1 MASGTSGGKS
11 AVPTTGTGAAATATQ
26 PSTPAPTAEKWGFP
40 LQELYR
46 LAFAFYKRKF
56 FVSRLWSLWP
66 LPLTACVYLTENSGK
81 AIHLSYEDNLKLI
94 AFKQQ
99 AALGPFNT
107 SRAPALGVLDV
118 IGRDRQQHWQL
129 LGEITREQ
137 AMEGFVD
144 LLDTMCSAFRPYIEA
159 VRQDRDETL
168 RKDLRRMELEK
179 EARERQERA
188 QQELLEEGYKEELQ
202 RRQLQD
208 ALNKQTYQQFKLY
221 AEKQFPGNPEQ
232 QAVLIHQLQREHY
245 HQYMQQLHLQNQNQS
260 QLQSAEQK
268 EGQMTGQNN
277 GSAPGDNNNSSPQ
290 LVNAMEGLK
299 LGELEG
305 HQTEEQ
311 SNQTEEL
318 AEGAEQELQHQQGG
332 DEYDDYVMIRPA
344 KIWTRPDIE
353 QFKTEVSAG
362 DGDGVIT
369 IGHGDTVTVRVP
381 TNMNGKCIFWEFA
394 TDNYDVG
401 FGIYFEWAKPVTNEV
416 TVHVSD
422 SDEDEDCVDED
433 YLSTTEDLESGS
445 IAQERDGMGGSPTA
459 APKPPISIIVPIYRR
474 ECYNEVYVGSHSY
487 PGEGVYLLKFDNSY
501 SIWRSK
507 TLYYRVYYGR

>member
-1 MASGTSGGKS
+1 MASGTSSG
-11 AVPTTGTGAAATATQ
+11 ATA
-26 PSTPAPTAEKWGFP
+26 STASPPAEKWGFP

-46 LAFAFYKRKF
+46 LAFAFYKQ
-56 FVSRLWSLWP
+56 
-66 LPLTACVYLTENSGK
+66 NSGK

-129 LGEITREQ
+129 LGDITREQ

-168 RKDLRRMELEK
+168 RKELRRMEAEK
-179 EARERQERA
+179 EAHERQERA

-232 QAVLIHQLQREHY
+232 QAVLIHQLQKEHY
-245 HQYMQQLHLQNQNQS
+245 HQYMQQLHLQNQNQQQHS
-260 QLQSAEQK
+260 QSHEAGHE
-268 EGQMTGQNN
+268 EDNAS
-277 GSAPGDNNNSSPQ
+277 GSNNNNSNSGSSNNIPD
-290 LVNAMEGLK
+290 LSNAMTGLK
-299 LGELEG
+299 LGDLETQQQQ
-305 HQTEEQ
+305 HAEEQ
-311 SNQTEEL
+311 QGHPGIHGQE
-318 AEGAEQELQHQQGG
+318 AVQEQHGS

-394 TDNYDVG
+394 TDSYDIG

-445 IAQERDGMGGSPTA
+445 LSQDRGDGGIGSMSNPTA
-459 APKPPISIIVPIYRR
+459 APKAPISIIVPIYRR

-507 TLYYRVYYGR
+507 TLYYRVYYER

>member
-1 MASGTSGGKS
+1 METATSS
-11 AVPTTGTGAAATATQ
+11 SDTQVATGTA
-26 PSTPAPTAEKWGFP
+26 PVPAAEKWGFP

-46 LAFAFYKRKF
+46 LAFTFYKQ
-56 FVSRLWSLWP
+56 
-66 LPLTACVYLTENSGK
+66 NSGK

-99 AALGPFNT
+99 ASLGPFKTNH
-107 SRAPALGVLDV
+107 APALGVLDV

-129 LGEITREQ
+129 LGDISREQ
-137 AMEGFVD
+137 AMEGFID

-179 EARERQERA
+179 EVAQKQERE

-245 HQYMQQLHLQNQNQS
+245 HQYMQQLHLQNQNQT
-260 QLQSAEQK
+260 QTQNQNQTQEKAHQEK
-268 EGQMTGQNN
+268 EEV
-277 GSAPGDNNNSSPQ
+277 APANNNNSSTE
-290 LVNAMEGLK
+290 LVNAMDGLK
-299 LGELEG
+299 LGDFE
-305 HQTEEQ
+305 QQQQQAEEQ
-311 SNQTEEL
+311 PDQEHVEQAQTQVGEY
-318 AEGAEQELQHQQGG
+318 GQEQHHGN

-394 TDNYDVG
+394 TDNYDIG
-401 FGIYFEWAKPVTNEV
+401 FGIYFEWAKPVTSEV

-422 SDEDEDCVDED
+422 SDEEEDCVDED
-433 YLSTTEDLESGS
+433 YLSTTEDLESGTLS
-445 IAQERDGMGGSPTA
+445 QDHNGLSNPSA
-459 APKPPISIIVPIYRR
+459 ASKAPISIIVPIYRR

-507 TLYYRVYYGR
+507 TLYYRVYYER

>member
-1 MASGTSGGKS
+1 MASGTSGTS
-11 AVPTTGTGAAATATQ
+11 SSGAAQSTDTA
-26 PSTPAPTAEKWGFP
+26 PSSAEKWGFP
-40 LQELYR
+40 LIELYR
-46 LAFAFYKRKF
+46 LAFTFYKR
-56 FVSRLWSLWP
+56 
-66 LPLTACVYLTENSGK
+66 NSGK

-168 RKDLRRMELEK
+168 RKELRLMEQEK
-179 EARERQERA
+179 EARERQENA
-188 QQELLEEGYKEELQ
+188 QLEQLMEAYKEELQ

-232 QAVLIHQLQREHY
+232 QGVLIHQLQREHY
-245 HQYMQQLHLQNQNQS
+245 HQYMQQLQLQNQNQNTEDKGH
-260 QLQSAEQK
+260 QEAEHV
-268 EGQMTGQNN
+268 
-277 GSAPGDNNNSSPQ
+277 PGNNNNSTTDLP
-290 LVNAMEGLK
+290 NAMEGLK
-299 LGELEG
+299 LGEVES
-305 HQTEEQ
+305 Q
-311 SNQTEEL
+311 
-318 AEGAEQELQHQQGG
+318 QHQQLAEQQDGHVEQTLEG
-332 DEYDDYVMIRPA
+332 VGQEQHGEEEYDDYVMICPA

-394 TDNYDVG
+394 TDSYDIG

-445 IAQERDGMGGSPTA
+445 LSQERGAVNNPTA
-459 APKPPISIIVPIYRR
+459 APKAPISIIVPIYRR

-501 SIWRSK
+501 SIWRNK
-507 TLYYRVYYGR
+507 TLYYRVYYER

>member
-1 MASGTSGGKS
+1 MASGISGNNSSISSSGAVQS
-11 AVPTTGTGAAATATQ
+11 ADTAT
-26 PSTPAPTAEKWGFP
+26 PSAEKWGFP
-40 LQELYR
+40 LLELYR
-46 LAFAFYKRKF
+46 LAFTFYKR
-56 FVSRLWSLWP
+56 
-66 LPLTACVYLTENSGK
+66 NSGK

-159 VRQDRDETL
+159 VRQDRDDTL
-168 RKDLRRMELEK
+168 RKELRHMELEK
-179 EARERQERA
+179 EARERQENA

-245 HQYMQQLHLQNQNQS
+245 HQYMQQLHLQNQNQ
-260 QLQSAEQK
+260 LQNQNAEEKGNQDR
-268 EGQMTGQNN
+268 ELEDNTPAN
-277 GSAPGDNNNSSPQ
+277 NNNSSTDLPG
-290 LVNAMEGLK
+290 AMEGLK
-299 LGELEG
+299 LGEIDTQQQLVTEQHG
-305 HQTEEQ
+305 HVEQTEGIVQ
-311 SNQTEEL
+311 DQLGEE
-318 AEGAEQELQHQQGG
+318 
-332 DEYDDYVMIRPA
+332 DYDDYVMICPA

-394 TDNYDVG
+394 TDSYDIG

-445 IAQERDGMGGSPTA
+445 LSQERGAVSNPTA
-459 APKPPISIIVPIYRR
+459 APKAPISIIVPIYRR

-507 TLYYRVYYGR
+507 TLYYRVYYER

>member
-1 MASGTSGGKS
+1 MASGTSGTNS
-11 AVPTTGTGAAATATQ
+11 SSGAAQSTDKA
-26 PSTPAPTAEKWGFP
+26 PSSAEKWGFP
-40 LQELYR
+40 LIELYR
-46 LAFAFYKRKF
+46 LAFTFYKR
-56 FVSRLWSLWP
+56 
-66 LPLTACVYLTENSGK
+66 NSGK

-168 RKDLRRMELEK
+168 RKELRLMEQEK
-179 EARERQERA
+179 EARERQENA

-245 HQYMQQLHLQNQNQS
+245 HQYMQQLHLQNQNQN
-260 QLQSAEQK
+260 
-268 EGQMTGQNN
+268 QNTEDKSHPEEEN
-277 GSAPGDNNNSSPQ
+277 APGNNNNSSTDLP
-290 LVNAMEGLK
+290 NAMEGLK
-299 LGELEG
+299 LGDVETQQQQQQLAEEQHG
-305 HQTEEQ
+305 HVEQTEGVGQ
-311 SNQTEEL
+311 DQLGEE
-318 AEGAEQELQHQQGG
+318 
-332 DEYDDYVMIRPA
+332 EYDDYVMICPA

-394 TDNYDVG
+394 TDSYDIG

-445 IAQERDGMGGSPTA
+445 LSQERGAVNNPTA
-459 APKPPISIIVPIYRR
+459 APKAPISIIVPIYRR

-501 SIWRSK
+501 SIWRNK
-507 TLYYRVYYGR
+507 TLYYRVYYER

>member
-1 MASGTSGGKS
+1 MASGMSGTSG
-11 AVPTTGTGAAATATQ
+11 AAQAETAP
-26 PSTPAPTAEKWGFP
+26 PSAEKWGFP
-40 LQELYR
+40 LTELYR
-46 LAFAFYKRKF
+46 LAFTFYKR
-56 FVSRLWSLWP
+56 
-66 LPLTACVYLTENSGK
+66 NSGK

-99 AALGPFNT
+99 AALGAFNT

-168 RKDLRRMELEK
+168 RKELRHMELEK
-179 EARERQERA
+179 EARERQENA

-245 HQYMQQLHLQNQNQS
+245 HQYMQQLHLQNQNQ
-260 QLQSAEQK
+260 LQNQNAEDK
-268 EGQMTGQNN
+268 GQPDRELEDN
-277 GSAPGDNNNSSPQ
+277 APGNNNNSSTDLP
-290 LVNAMEGLK
+290 NAMEGLK
-299 LGELEG
+299 LGEIET
-305 HQTEEQ
+305 HQQKEAVEEQ
-311 SNQTEEL
+311 GEGILHREHQLGEE
-318 AEGAEQELQHQQGG
+318 
-332 DEYDDYVMIRPA
+332 DYDDYVMICPA

-394 TDNYDVG
+394 TDSYDIG

-445 IAQERDGMGGSPTA
+445 LSQERGAVSNPTA
-459 APKPPISIIVPIYRR
+459 PPKAPISIIVPIYRR

-507 TLYYRVYYGR
+507 TLYYRVYYER

>member
-1 MASGTSGGKS
+1 MENKS
-11 AVPTTGTGAAATATQ
+11 
-26 PSTPAPTAEKWGFP
+26 PTAPALEKWGFP

-46 LAFAFYKRKF
+46 LAFTFYKQ
-56 FVSRLWSLWP
+56 
-66 LPLTACVYLTENSGK
+66 NSGK

-99 AALGPFNT
+99 AQLGPFNT
-107 SRAPALGVLDV
+107 NDAPALGVLDV

-129 LGEITREQ
+129 LGDITREQ
-137 AMEGFVD
+137 AQEGFID

-159 VRQDRDETL
+159 VRQNRDDTL
-168 RKDLRRMELEK
+168 KDELRRMELEK
-179 EARERQERA
+179 EARERRERE
-188 QQELLEEGYKEELQ
+188 QQQLLEEGYKEELQ

-245 HQYMQQLHLQNQNQS
+245 HQYMQQLHLQQQSHPPPNSNQS
-260 QLQSAEQK
+260 EQEQMPPHQEPEKLPQQDQLQS
-268 EGQMTGQNN
+268 GNN
-277 GSAPGDNNNSSPQ
+277 SNNNNSNSSVN
-290 LVNAMEGLK
+290 LANAMEGLQ
-299 LGELEG
+299 LN
-305 HQTEEQ
+305 EQ
-311 SNQTEEL
+311 Q
-318 AEGAEQELQHQQGG
+318 QQQHQQQHQHEQQATAHHEVE
-332 DEYDDYVMIRPA
+332 EYDDYVMIRPA
-344 KIWTRPDIE
+344 KIWTRPDID

-381 TNMNGKCIFWEFA
+381 TNLNGKCIFWEFA
-394 TDNYDVG
+394 TDNYDIG
-401 FGIYFEWAKPVTNEV
+401 FGIYFEWAKPITNEV

-445 IAQERDGMGGSPTA
+445 LSHDRSVQA
-459 APKPPISIIVPIYRR
+459 AAAAHNAASAAAAAASKAPISIIVPIYRR

-507 TLYYRVYYGR
+507 TLYYRVYYER

>member
-1 MASGTSGGKS
+1 GSMASGTSSG
-11 AVPTTGTGAAATATQ
+11 ATA
-26 PSTPAPTAEKWGFP
+26 STAPPPAEKWGFP

-46 LAFAFYKRKF
+46 LAFAFYKQ
-56 FVSRLWSLWP
+56 
-66 LPLTACVYLTENSGK
+66 NSGK

-129 LGEITREQ
+129 LGDITREQ

-168 RKDLRRMELEK
+168 RKELRRMEAEK
-179 EARERQERA
+179 EAHERQERA

-232 QAVLIHQLQREHY
+232 QAVLIHQLQKEHY
-245 HQYMQQLHLQNQNQS
+245 HQYMQQLHLQNQNQQQHS
-260 QLQSAEQK
+260 QSHEA
-268 EGQMTGQNN
+268 GQEEDNATGSN
-277 GSAPGDNNNSSPQ
+277 NNNSNSGSSNNIPD
-290 LVNAMEGLK
+290 LSNAMTGLK
-299 LGELEG
+299 LGDLETQQQQ
-305 HQTEEQ
+305 HAEEQ
-311 SNQTEEL
+311 QGHPGIHGQESVQ
-318 AEGAEQELQHQQGG
+318 EQHGS

-344 KIWTRPDIE
+344 KIWTRPDID

-394 TDNYDVG
+394 TDSYDIG

-445 IAQERDGMGGSPTA
+445 LSQDRGDGSVGSMSNPIV
-459 APKPPISIIVPIYRR
+459 APKAPISIIVPIYRR

-507 TLYYRVYYGR
+507 TLYYRVYYER

>member
-1 MASGTSGGKS
+1 ME
-11 AVPTTGTGAAATATQ
+11 TAT
-26 PSTPAPTAEKWGFP
+26 SSSDTPATSAAPPVQAAEKWGFP

-46 LAFAFYKRKF
+46 LAFTFYKQ
-56 FVSRLWSLWP
+56 
-66 LPLTACVYLTENSGK
+66 NSGK

-99 AALGPFNT
+99 ASLGPFKTND
-107 SRAPALGVLDV
+107 APALGVLDV

-129 LGEITREQ
+129 LGDTSREQ
-137 AMEGFVD
+137 AMEGFID

-179 EARERQERA
+179 EVAQKQERE

-245 HQYMQQLHLQNQNQS
+245 HQYMQQLHLQNQNQTQAQTQTQNQS
-260 QLQSAEQK
+260 QVQEKAQQEK
-268 EGQMTGQNN
+268 EEMPPAN
-277 GSAPGDNNNSSPQ
+277 NNNSSTE
-290 LVNAMEGLK
+290 LANAMEGLK
-299 LGELEG
+299 LNDFEQQTLEQQEQGQGHDEQVQTQVGGEYGQETG
-305 HQTEEQ
+305 HHG
-311 SNQTEEL
+311 S
-318 AEGAEQELQHQQGG
+318 

-394 TDNYDVG
+394 TDNYDIG

-422 SDEDEDCVDED
+422 SDEEEDCVDED
-433 YLSTTEDLESGS
+433 YLSTTEDLESGTLS
-445 IAQERDGMGGSPTA
+445 QDHTGLNNPTA
-459 APKPPISIIVPIYRR
+459 ASKAPISIIVPIYRR

-507 TLYYRVYYGR
+507 TLYYRVYYER

>member
-1 MASGTSGGKS
+1 MEGAADNRAKS
-11 AVPTTGTGAAATATQ
+11 LSAPTTATSATTATTTTTA
-26 PSTPAPTAEKWGFP
+26 STIAEKWGFP

-46 LAFAFYKRKF
+46 MAFTFYKQ
-56 FVSRLWSLWP
+56 
-66 LPLTACVYLTENSGK
+66 NSGK

-99 AALGPFNT
+99 ASLGPFNT
-107 SRAPALGVLDV
+107 THAPALGVLDV

-129 LGEITREQ
+129 LGDISREQ
-137 AMEGFVD
+137 AMEGFID

-159 VRQDRDETL
+159 VRQNRDTTL
-168 RKDLRRMELEK
+168 KADLKRMEQEK
-179 EARERQERA
+179 EERTKREREQK
-188 QQELLEEGYKEELQ
+188 ELLEEGYKEELQ

-245 HQYMQQLHLQNQNQS
+245 HQYMQQLHMHNQNQEREKEKDKECVQGLMQS
-260 QLQSAEQK
+260 QSQVQGQGQGQSQ
-268 EGQMTGQNN
+268 G
-277 GSAPGDNNNSSPQ
+277 NNNNNPSD
-290 LVNAMEGLK
+290 LTNAMENLQLNEFEAQQHGQGQLQ
-299 LGELEG
+299 LQEGPIQSLEND
-305 HQTEEQ
+305 HV
-311 SNQTEEL
+311 
-318 AEGAEQELQHQQGG
+318 AG

-381 TNMNGKCIFWEFA
+381 TNSNGKCIFWEFA
-394 TDNYDVG
+394 TDNYDIG

-433 YLSTTEDLESGS
+433 YLSTTEDLESG
-445 IAQERDGMGGSPTA
+445 GSLSQHQDRHALNNPSVA
-459 APKPPISIIVPIYRR
+459 AAKAPISIIVPIYRR

-507 TLYYRVYYGR
+507 TLYYRVYYER

>member
-1 MASGTSGGKS
+1 MDKTRAGS
-11 AVPTTGTGAAATATQ
+11 ATTL
-26 PSTPAPTAEKWGFP
+26 EKWGFP
-40 LQELYR
+40 LLELYR
-46 LAFAFYKRKF
+46 LAFTFYKQ
-56 FVSRLWSLWP
+56 
-66 LPLTACVYLTENSGK
+66 NSGK

-107 SRAPALGVLDV
+107 NRAPALGVLDV

-129 LGEITREQ
+129 LGDITREQ
-137 AMEGFVD
+137 AMEGFID

-159 VRQDRDETL
+159 VRQNRDANL
-168 RKDLRRMELEK
+168 KADLRRMELEK
-179 EARERQERA
+179 EAREKRERE

-245 HQYMQQLHLQNQNQS
+245 HQYMQQLHLQSQNNNNNNNNNINNRSDGSSSTVNNSPGHSDLVQAMDTLQLS
-260 QLQSAEQK
+260 TLESQQQEQPEQLQEQ
-268 EGQMTGQNN
+268 
-277 GSAPGDNNNSSPQ
+277 
-290 LVNAMEGLK
+290 
-299 LGELEG
+299 LEG
-305 HQTEEQ
+305 EGNEEY
-311 SNQTEEL
+311 SE
-318 AEGAEQELQHQQGG
+318 
-332 DEYDDYVMIRPA
+332 YVMIRPA

-394 TDNYDVG
+394 TDNYDIG
-401 FGIYFEWAKPVTNEV
+401 FGIYFEWAKPVTSEV

-422 SDEDEDCVDED
+422 SDEDDECLDED

-445 IAQERDGMGGSPTA
+445 MSQDRNTLDAQA
-459 APKPPISIIVPIYRR
+459 AAMAAKPPISIIVPIYRR

-507 TLYYRVYYGR
+507 TLYYRVYYER

>member
-1 MASGTSGGKS
+1 MDKS
-11 AVPTTGTGAAATATQ
+11 RAGSATTL
-26 PSTPAPTAEKWGFP
+26 EKWGFP
-40 LQELYR
+40 LLELYR
-46 LAFAFYKRKF
+46 LAFTFYKQ
-56 FVSRLWSLWP
+56 
-66 LPLTACVYLTENSGK
+66 NSGK

-107 SRAPALGVLDV
+107 NRAPALGVLDV

-129 LGEITREQ
+129 LGDITREQ
-137 AMEGFVD
+137 AMEGFID

-159 VRQDRDETL
+159 VRQNRDANL
-168 RKDLRRMELEK
+168 KADLRRMELEK
-179 EARERQERA
+179 EAREKRERE

-245 HQYMQQLHLQNQNQS
+245 HQYMQQLHLQSQMQS
-260 QLQSAEQK
+260 NLSQEEQQTLEMDKDKDTLLHVELQEHSGGDGAGGGNNNNNNNNNNINSRSDGSSSTVNNSPGHSNLVQAMDTLQLSTLESQQQEQPEQLQEQ
-268 EGQMTGQNN
+268 
-277 GSAPGDNNNSSPQ
+277 
-290 LVNAMEGLK
+290 
-299 LGELEG
+299 LEG
-305 HQTEEQ
+305 EGNEEY
-311 SNQTEEL
+311 SE
-318 AEGAEQELQHQQGG
+318 
-332 DEYDDYVMIRPA
+332 YVMIRPA

-394 TDNYDVG
+394 TDNYDIG
-401 FGIYFEWAKPVTNEV
+401 FGIYFEWAKPVTSEV

-422 SDEDEDCVDED
+422 SDEDDECLDED

-445 IAQERDGMGGSPTA
+445 MSQDRNTLAAQA
-459 APKPPISIIVPIYRR
+459 AAMAAKPPISIIVPIYRR

-507 TLYYRVYYGR
+507 TLYYRVYYER

>member
-1 MASGTSGGKS
+1 MDSEKANNS
-11 AVPTTGTGAAATATQ
+11 TTAL
-26 PSTPAPTAEKWGFP
+26 EKWGFQ

-46 LAFAFYKRKF
+46 LAFTFYKQ
-56 FVSRLWSLWP
+56 
-66 LPLTACVYLTENSGK
+66 NSGK

-99 AALGPFNT
+99 ASLGPFNT
-107 SRAPALGVLDV
+107 NHAPALGVLDV

-129 LGEITREQ
+129 LGDITREQ
-137 AMEGFVD
+137 AMEGFID

-159 VRQDRDETL
+159 VRQNRDETL
-168 RKDLRRMELEK
+168 KAELRRMEQEK
-179 EARERQERA
+179 AAQEQRERE
-188 QQELLEEGYKEELQ
+188 QQEVLEEGYKEELQ

-245 HQYMQQLHLQNQNQS
+245 HQYMQQLHLQNQALNQS
-260 QLQSAEQK
+260 ATNPQQQMMPDKDSVSTEVHHHNNNNQHSECAAGSTDLANAMGALQLGDFGAQHQEQMHQEHSPAAGDAEQ
-268 EGQMTGQNN
+268 Q
-277 GSAPGDNNNSSPQ
+277 
-290 LVNAMEGLK
+290 
-299 LGELEG
+299 
-305 HQTEEQ
+305 
-311 SNQTEEL
+311 
-318 AEGAEQELQHQQGG
+318 AEHGVC

-381 TNMNGKCIFWEFA
+381 TNLNGKCIFWEFA
-394 TDNYDVG
+394 TDNYDIG

-445 IAQERDGMGGSPTA
+445 MSNDHNVMGGQSSSA
-459 APKPPISIIVPIYRR
+459 VSKAPISIIVPIYRR
-474 ECYNEVYVGSHSY
+474 ECYNEVYVGSHTY

-507 TLYYRVYYGR
+507 TLYYRVYYER

>member
-1 MASGTSGGKS
+1 MASGTNSS
-11 AVPTTGTGAAATATQ
+11 SVAAQ
-26 PSTPAPTAEKWGFP
+26 SSDPAQSSAEKWGFP
-40 LQELYR
+40 LIELYR
-46 LAFAFYKRKF
+46 LAFTFYKR
-56 FVSRLWSLWP
+56 
-66 LPLTACVYLTENSGK
+66 NSGK

-129 LGEITREQ
+129 LGDITREQ

-168 RKDLRRMELEK
+168 RKELRLMELEK
-179 EARERQERA
+179 EARERQENA

-245 HQYMQQLHLQNQNQS
+245 HQYMQQLHLQNQNQNTEHKS
-260 QLQSAEQK
+260 QQEENAA
-268 EGQMTGQNN
+268 GN
-277 GSAPGDNNNSSPQ
+277 NNNSSIDLP
-290 LVNAMEGLK
+290 NAMEGLK
-299 LGELEG
+299 LDDVDT
-305 HQTEEQ
+305 Q
-311 SNQTEEL
+311 
-318 AEGAEQELQHQQGG
+318 QHQQLAEEQLGHVEQTG
-332 DEYDDYVMIRPA
+332 SVGQDQLGEEEYDDYVMICPA

-394 TDNYDVG
+394 TDSYDIG

-445 IAQERDGMGGSPTA
+445 LSQEHGAVNNPTA
-459 APKPPISIIVPIYRR
+459 APKAPISIIVPIYRR

-501 SIWRSK
+501 SIWRNK
-507 TLYYRVYYGR
+507 TLYYRVYYER

>member
-1 MASGTSGGKS
+1 MASGTSS
-11 AVPTTGTGAAATATQ
+11 SAAASTAPQ
-26 PSTPAPTAEKWGFP
+26 PAEKWGFP

-46 LAFAFYKRKF
+46 LAFAFYKQ
-56 FVSRLWSLWP
+56 
-66 LPLTACVYLTENSGK
+66 NSGK

-99 AALGPFNT
+99 AALGAFNT

-129 LGEITREQ
+129 LGDITREQ

-168 RKDLRRMELEK
+168 RKDLRRMEAEK

-232 QAVLIHQLQREHY
+232 QAVLIHQLQKEHY
-245 HQYMQQLHLQNQNQS
+245 HQYMQQLHLQNQNQQQTQHS
-260 QLQSAEQK
+260 QSHEA
-268 EGQMTGQNN
+268 GQEE
-277 GSAPGDNNNSSPQ
+277 DNNAPSNNNNHSSHNIPD
-290 LVNAMEGLK
+290 LSNAMSGMKLSDLETQQQ
-299 LGELEG
+299 LGE
-305 HQTEEQ
+305 EEQ
-311 SNQTEEL
+311 GQP
-318 AEGAEQELQHQQGG
+318 AQEQHDGG
-332 DEYDDYVMIRPA
+332 DDYDDYVMIRPA

-394 TDNYDVG
+394 TDSYDIG

-445 IAQERDGMGGSPTA
+445 LSQERSDGSVGSLSNPIV
-459 APKPPISIIVPIYRR
+459 APKAPISIIVPIYRR

-507 TLYYRVYYGR
+507 TLYYRVYYER